1 MFNVKRNKGV
11 KMKWKLVNAYFGD
24 SYWPKIKPWNNDL
37 FAREGRLKV
46 TLFNPYS
53 GSVVVCPKYKY
64 EKAYRE
70 DVEDEKKLKWYRK
83 YLGEQRKKSREE
95 PTSSYYG
102 RWTSTN
108 AKNIYKYLNEK
119 LRAD

>member
-1 MFNVKRNKGV
+1 MQ
-11 KMKWKLVNAYFGD
+11 WKLIHAYFEYT
-24 SYWPKIKPWNNDL
+24 YWPKIKPWNNEL
-37 FAREGRLKV
+37 FVREGRTKV
-46 TLFNPYS
+46 TIFNPIL
-53 GSVVVCPKYKY
+53 GAIVICP
-64 EKAYRE
+64 R
-70 DVEDEKKLKWYRK
+70 RK
-83 YLGEQRKKSREE
+83 YDEAYKEDITDTKKIKWWKKFFSEQRQRSKKE

>member
-1 MFNVKRNKGV
+1 MQ
-11 KMKWKLVNAYFGD
+11 WKLIHAYFED
-24 SYWPKIKPWNNDL
+24 TYFPKIKSWDNEL
-37 FAREGRLKV
+37 FVREGRIKV
-46 TLFNPYS
+46 TIFCPIR
-53 GSVVVCPKYKY
+53 GAVIICPKHRYD
-64 EKAYRE
+64 KAYRK
-70 DVEDEKKLKWYRK
+70 DITDTKALKHWKKFFS
-83 YLGEQRKKSREE
+83 EQRQYAKKE

>member
-1 MFNVKRNKGV
+1 MQ
-11 KMKWKLVNAYFGD
+11 WKLIHAYFGET
-24 SYWPKIKPWNNDL
+24 YWPKIKTWDNEL
-37 FAREGRLKV
+37 FAREGRVKI

-53 GSVVVCPKYKY
+53 GSVVICPIRRY

-70 DVEDEKKLKWYRK
+70 DIEDKKKLKWYK
-83 YLGEQRKKSREE
+83 KHFSEQRKRSKEY